1 MNKGKILVIED
12 DKELS
17 NVMHV
22 FLTSEGYE
30 VVQAFSG
37 REGLG
42 YIEKELPLLVIL
54 DLMLPEVDGINVC
67 RRIREEHNIPII
79 IISAKN
85 TDTDKV
91 LALGV
96 GADDYL
102 TKPFSQVELVAR
114 VKSHI
119 RRATVLS
126 ASDQKKNGTKKVF
139 GPLVI
144 DASSYEVTVNGKP
157 VEFSPKE
164 FQLLDFLSDHPS
176 QVFSKHQIL
185 DSIWGSAE
193 YVDDN
198 TIAVYIG
205 RVREKLAKEKIQ
217 YIKTVWGVGYK
228 WES

>member
-1 MNKGKILVIED
+1 MSEGTILVIED
-12 DKELS
+12 DIELS
-17 NVMHV
+17 NVMNV
-22 FLTSEGYE
+22 FLISEGFH

-37 REGLG
+37 REGLEAL
-42 YIEKELPLLVIL
+42 EKESPLLVIL
-54 DLMLPEVDGINVC
+54 DIMLPGIDGITIC
-67 RRIREEHNIPII
+67 RRIREANNIPII

-102 TKPFSQVELVAR
+102 TKPFSQIELVAR

-119 RRATVLS
+119 RRVTVLS
-126 ASDQKKNGTKKVF
+126 GSGQSKPSVKKVF

-144 DASSYEVTVNGKP
+144 DAASYEVTVNEKP
-157 VEFSPKE
+157 IELSPKE

-185 DSIWGSAE
+185 DQLWGSSE

>member
-12 DKELS
+12 DRELS

-22 FLTSEGYE
+22 FLSSEGFE
-30 VVQAFSG
+30 VAQAFSG
-37 REGLG
+37 REGLE
-42 YIEKELPLLVIL
+42 YVEKERPLLVIL

-67 RRIREEHNIPII
+67 RRIREVYNIPII

-119 RRATVLS
+119 RRVTVLS
-126 ASDQKKNGTKKVF
+126 GSDQTSKGRKKVF

-144 DASSYEVTVNGKP
+144 DSTSYEVTVNGKP
-157 VEFSPKE
+157 VELSPKE

-185 DSIWGSAE
+185 EQLWGSSE

>member
-1 MNKGKILVIED
+1 MSEGKILVIED
-12 DKELS
+12 DIDLS
-17 NVMHV
+17 NVMQV
-22 FLTSEGYE
+22 FLANDGFE
-30 VVQAFSG
+30 VVQAYSG
-37 REGLG
+37 REGLEAVER
-42 YIEKELPLLVIL
+42 EKPLLIIL
-54 DLMLPEVDGINVC
+54 DIMLPGIDGISICKRV
-67 RRIREEHNIPII
+67 REEYSIPII

-126 ASDQKKNGTKKVF
+126 ASETNKGQSKKVF
-139 GPLVI
+139 GALVI
-144 DASSYEVTVNGKP
+144 DASSYEVTVNGKSISM
-157 VEFSPKE
+157 SPKE
-164 FQLLDFLSDHPS
+164 FLLLDFLSDHPA
-176 QVFSKHQIL
+176 QVFTKHQIL
-185 DSIWGSAE
+185 DHLWGCSE

-198 TIAVYIG
+198 TIAVYVG
-205 RVREKLAKEKIQ
+205 RIREKLAKEKID

>member
-1 MNKGKILVIED
+1 MSEGTILVIED
-12 DKELS
+12 DIELS
-17 NVMHV
+17 NVMNV
-22 FLTSEGYE
+22 FLSSEGFH

-37 REGLG
+37 REGLEAL
-42 YIEKELPLLVIL
+42 EKESPLLVIL
-54 DLMLPEVDGINVC
+54 DIMLPGIDGITIC
-67 RRIREEHNIPII
+67 RKIREANNIPII

-119 RRATVLS
+119 RRVTVLS
-126 ASDQKKNGTKKVF
+126 GSGQNKTSTKKVF

-144 DASSYEVTVNGKP
+144 DAASYEVTVNEKP
-157 VEFSPKE
+157 IELSPKE

-185 DSIWGSAE
+185 DQLWGSSE

>member
-1 MNKGKILVIED
+1 MNQGKILVIED
-12 DKELS
+12 DQELS
-17 NVMHV
+17 NVMNV
-22 FLTSEGYE
+22 FLSNEGFQVE
-30 VVQAFSG
+30 QAFSG
-37 REGLG
+37 REGLESL
-42 YIEKELPLLVIL
+42 EKETPQLVIL
-54 DLMLPEVDGINVC
+54 DIMLPGIDGISIC
-67 RRIREEHNIPII
+67 KRIRETDNIPII

-91 LALGV
+91 LALGM

-119 RRATVLS
+119 RRVTVLS
-126 ASDQKKNGTKKVF
+126 GSEHDNSRRKKEF
-139 GPLVI
+139 GALVI
-144 DASSYEVTVNGKP
+144 DTTSYEVTVNGKS
-157 VEFSPKE
+157 VELSPKE
-164 FQLLDFLSDHPS
+164 FQLLDFLSDHPA
-176 QVFSKHQIL
+176 QVFSKHQLL
-185 DSIWGSAE
+185 DQLWGSSE

>member
-1 MNKGKILVIED
+1 MSEGTILVIED
-12 DKELS
+12 DIELS
-17 NVMHV
+17 NVMNV
-22 FLTSEGYE
+22 FLSSEGFH

-37 REGLG
+37 REGLEAL
-42 YIEKELPLLVIL
+42 EKESPLLVIL
-54 DLMLPEVDGINVC
+54 DIMLPGMDGITIC
-67 RRIREEHNIPII
+67 RRIREGNNIPII

-119 RRATVLS
+119 RRVTVLS
-126 ASDQKKNGTKKVF
+126 GSGQSKTSAKKVF

-144 DASSYEVTVNGKP
+144 DAASYEVTVNEKP
-157 VEFSPKE
+157 IELSPKE

-185 DSIWGSAE
+185 DQLWGSSE